1 LKGDG
6 MQDKIMMFA
15 VGIVAG
21 IILSTGTFFIF
32 EITRNSI
39 NNHLESDRHIE
50 FHNNSKPEIPNSK
63 FEDNSN
69 EQFKNGNRKLKN
81 KTKKDNT
88 NEIQESDKN
97 NENV

>member
-1 LKGDG
+1 

-32 EITRNSI
+32 EITRNSRNI
-39 NNHLESDRHIE
+39 DSNHLESDRHIGV
-50 FHNNSKPEIPNSK
+50 HNNSKPEKPNSK
-63 FEDNSN
+63 FDDNSN
-69 EQFKNGNRKLKN
+69 YNFKNGNRKSKN

-88 NEIQESDKN
+88 KEIQESDKTD
-97 NENV
+97 ENV

>member
-1 LKGDG
+1 

-32 EITRNSI
+32 EITRNSR
-39 NNHLESDRHIE
+39 NNHLESDSHIGV
-50 FHNNSKPEIPNSK
+50 HNSKPEIPNSK

-69 EQFKNGNRKLKN
+69 EQFKNGNRKSKN

-88 NEIQESDKN
+88 NEIKESDKN
-97 NENV
+97 DENV